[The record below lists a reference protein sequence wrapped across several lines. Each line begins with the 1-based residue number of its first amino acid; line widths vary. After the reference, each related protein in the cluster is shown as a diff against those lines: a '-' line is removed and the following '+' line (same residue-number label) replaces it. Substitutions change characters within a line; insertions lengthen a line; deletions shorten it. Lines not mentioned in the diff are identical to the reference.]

1 MATDLK
7 LENKV
12 QEKKKGS
19 ICWPCAW
26 KEKRAI
32 SYHMVTPVQH
42 KYYMPI
48 GRTICG
54 AGTSEARKMEPVWVL
69 YYKLRTGLLQQKCTC
84 EACLHKGSKKCLKN
98 VSIDDLSWNWQNAFF
113 LDSSLR

>member
-19 ICWPCAW
+19 ICWPCAR

-32 SYHMVTPVQH
+32 SYHMVTPAQH

-48 GRTICG
+48 RRTICG
-54 AGTSEARKMEPVWVL
+54 AGTSEAREMEPV
-69 YYKLRTGLLQQKCTC
+69 
-84 EACLHKGSKKCLKN
+84 
-98 VSIDDLSWNWQNAFF
+98 
-113 LDSSLR
+113 